1 MKTLLKTMPL
11 LVVLCVAVFVFPNQA
26 SALEVHVGS
35 SPTSP
40 LDQIRYL
47 NQAHNDPGLA
57 PSGKI
62 TYDKADP
69 SNTVTLENAVI
80 VLNDSTKSIG
90 VYGDPKT
97 EQLNIVLVGDNK
109 IIANGREVSE
119 GIDKGHVGIS
129 SEVDLI
135 FSGSGSLTIT
145 SGVGTGIE
153 GTDVAE
159 IDVIV
164 NGGSLSVT
172 GNFADPN
179 GDGTSGIIG
188 NLFVGAGAQSVYVKG
203 SKSSVSG
210 TITEVGKKLS
220 TNPNPYSYPKIE
232 DQQAPVNRE
241 NVVFP
246 MNSSLSNPSSL
257 TFTFEGGYFAN
268 FEGVW
273 IHGYAVPTSAYTT
286 RVIDGVLYIYLNED
300 YLFYVLGLARGEEHL
315 MHAVFS
321 NGYGITKFI
330 F

>member
-11 LVVLCVAVFVFPNQA
+11 LAVLCVAVFVFPNQA
-26 SALEVHVGS
+26 SALEVKIGQHG
-35 SPTSP
+35 
-40 LDQIRYL
+40 I
-47 NQAHNDPGLA
+47 NNAHNTP
-57 PSGKI
+57 PN
-62 TYDKADP
+62 DP
-69 SNTVTLENAVI
+69 SANILFSGDTLTLENAYI
-80 VLNDSTKSIG
+80 VLNDSTKSIE
-90 VYGDPKT
+90 VFGDPTK
-97 EQLNIVLVGDNK
+97 EQLKIVLVGNNK
-109 IIANGREVSE
+109 IIVNGKDENDVLE
-119 GIDKGHVGIS
+119 KGHVGIS
-129 SEVDLI
+129 SQVDLI

-153 GTDVAE
+153 GMDVAE

-203 SKSSVSG
+203 SETSVMG
-210 TITEVGKKLS
+210 TITEVGKMLE
-220 TNPNPYSYPKIE
+220 TNPNPYSYPIVPEK
-232 DQQAPVNRE
+232 QPPVDRE
-241 NVVFP
+241 NVVFQ
-246 MNSSLSNPSSL
+246 MNSSLSNTSSL
-257 TFTFEGGYFAN
+257 TFTFDGGYFAN

-300 YLFYVLGLARGEEHL
+300 YLYYVLGLSRGEEHL

-321 NGYGITKFI
+321 NGYGITKFTY
-330 F
+330 